1 MTLYMKEKDSL
12 MRDRL
17 LVTDESGKPLYRI
30 EGKLLSSKLTIEDAD
45 GNILATVRKKPLA
58 LTPKYAV
65 EVEGEEIALLH
76 KETNLMGKS
85 FYKVE
90 GPDWTVDGDIWD
102 RDYNIRHNLNVI
114 ARVKPPIL
122 GGKDSYKIKI
132 EKETLNPMMVVAVAV
147 IVDCILDEEDTG
159 K

>member
-1 MTLYMKEKDSL
+1 MNLYLKEKDAL

-17 LVTDESGKPLYRI
+17 LVTDEVGKTVFRI
-30 EGKLLSSKLTIEDAD
+30 EGKLLSNKLTIEDAD
-45 GNILATVRKKPLA
+45 GNALATVRKKPLA

-76 KETNLMGKS
+76 KETSLMGKS

-122 GGKDSYKIKI
+122 GSKDSYKIKI
-132 EKETLNPMMVVAVAV
+132 ERETLNPMMVVAVAV